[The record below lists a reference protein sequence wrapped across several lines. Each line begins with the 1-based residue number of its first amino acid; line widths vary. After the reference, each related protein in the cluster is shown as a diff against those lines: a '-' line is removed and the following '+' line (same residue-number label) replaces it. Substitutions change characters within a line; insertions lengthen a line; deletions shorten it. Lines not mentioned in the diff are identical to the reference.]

1 MQGRKTLGTS
11 RTIFL
16 SLNRVDV
23 SVGLDCY
30 GALVLPGGVEW
41 LPRHMDPFKIEADSC
56 KPTSPLRLSV
66 LNYSYFCPF
75 LICFDFKRLIK
86 SSISPLPFFDPNTIA
101 NALKI
106 LGVGQKIIAIRYLET
121 LHFSQLLQNST
132 RNIQF
137 MSGDRSSAACCWVF
151 FFFMGSPPKVHG

>member
-1 MQGRKTLGTS
+1 VINGRFDATMQGSKTLGTS

-23 SVGLDCY
+23 SVGLDSY

-66 LNYSYFCPF
+66 LKLFIILPLLN
-75 LICFDFKRLIK
+75 LI
-86 SSISPLPFFDPNTIA
+86 
-101 NALKI
+101 
-106 LGVGQKIIAIRYLET
+106 
-121 LHFSQLLQNST
+121 
-132 RNIQF
+132 
-137 MSGDRSSAACCWVF
+137 
-151 FFFMGSPPKVHG
+151 